1 MPCSFSPTLGT
12 ALNITLLTYVDAC
25 APGIDVDTVA
35 IPDVDRANPAA
46 SMTALLVVLSSLD
59 TMRHRRSGCSL
70 SLFSDAASSSLRLIL
85 SVFRTG
91 RCHYGTL
98 EYCDGRKSQR
108 CKGPAYCLAGRDL
121 WPFGTAKSLRNV
133 REWVKDRALRR

>member
-85 SVFRTG
+85 SVFCTG
-91 RCHYGTL
+91 RCHYGTFAVL
-98 EYCDGRKSQR
+98 RWPKIPALQGTGILSGRS
-108 CKGPAYCLAGRDL
+108 
-121 WPFGTAKSLRNV
+121 
-133 REWVKDRALRR
+133 

>member
-46 SMTALLVVLSSLD
+46 SMTALLVVLSP
-59 TMRHRRSGCSL
+59 RY
-70 SLFSDAASSSLRLIL
+70 DAAPPQRLLAQLVQRCGILVSALDSQRVPHRKVSLRVFCSIAMAENP
-85 SVFRTG
+85 SVARDRHIVWQVVTF
-91 RCHYGTL
+91 
-98 EYCDGRKSQR
+98 
-108 CKGPAYCLAGRDL
+108 GP
-121 WPFGTAKSLRNV
+121 S
-133 REWVKDRALRR
+133 ALPNRFVT